1 MYVRIILFIILSC
14 SYIRIFAQKNTFIN
28 GYVHDVNGQAI
39 PNVAV
44 LVKLDRITGVASSY
58 NGYYHFSFKSSDS
71 VQVSYSHPAYE
82 TQILKVA
89 PKDTITANVV
99 LYDKTNT
106 LAEVVVKGQVV
117 RTSGNSF
124 VYLPTQKQ
132 KNSSNSGVSLLYN
145 IMLPELNVNPF
156 TNSISSTDGSNVSYY
171 IGGRKSTIKDI
182 KTLRPKD
189 IVRVEVYNNAIDKFP
204 NEQKVINFILRT
216 YDYGGYI
223 DVKTD
228 NRFFYN
234 YHNQSVQL
242 NIDSKK
248 WNFAV
253 WGEVSYINDNG
264 IKSTSAENLLINA
277 PIERVTDIYNGK
289 NRTNNYSGL
298 FQALCKSKSFQLYL
312 QTGLNVS
319 KNVSDESSEI
329 GYISSNTYYSNMYQ
343 KTFSKDI
350 MPTLNVFLK
359 KEISKCHTVEARLAS
374 SFLDKKYNRDYDE
387 NTYSLNNN
395 VKESAYKIEGNI
407 KWNYIINKSSNLSVF
422 LWNVYNHNKN
432 TYKGDKDNNQQLE
445 MNEFL
450 LYPTYTYNKREK
462 FYLSCQAGFNI
473 SHNNIND
480 YKYTKIYPRP
490 ALTLNYYISKTNS
503 LFMDVRLGSTI
514 PLLSRMNTA
523 EQQIN
528 NLQIVRGNPNL
539 KSMKILDGL
548 LVYNIHTDIFQM
560 SAFFSYNALY
570 DLSKLNYITEDNKLI
585 QTYISDGNFN
595 DYKFGVNST
604 WSCFNRNLQIRC
616 SLAYQKQEITGKD
629 NSVVNNYIYNI
640 NLLYHLKSFSFSA
653 YFTPKSKNIS
663 TSPMIV
669 KRPVDYGFLASWGG
683 KGLFVELGIRRLFEK
698 ELEMYRYYSYD
709 KYNVKS
715 CGFSDSQNRQIYVK
729 LSYNFDFGRKTR
741 HEKIENKN
749 SINSSIIL

>member
-1 MYVRIILFIILSC
+1 MFP
-14 SYIRIFAQKNTFIN
+14 YISVLAQRNTFIN

-44 LVKLDRITGVASSY
+44 LVKLDRITGAASND
-58 NGYYHFSFKSSDS
+58 NGYYHFSFITNDS

-82 TQILKVA
+82 TQTLKVA

-99 LYDKTNT
+99 LHDKTNT

-117 RTSGNSF
+117 RASGNSF
-124 VYLPTQKQ
+124 VYLPTQRQ

-156 TNSISSTDGSNVSYY
+156 TNSINSTDGSNVSYY
-171 IGGRKSTIKDI
+171 IDGRKSTINDI
-182 KTLRPKD
+182 NRLRPKD
-189 IVRVEVYNNAIDKFP
+189 IVRIEVYNNAIDKFP
-204 NEQKVINFILRT
+204 NEQKVINFILRS
-216 YDYGGYI
+216 YDYGGYV

-242 NIDSKK
+242 NVDSKK

-253 WGEVSYINDNG
+253 LGDASNINDNG
-264 IKSTSAENLLINA
+264 IKSTGTENLLLNT
-277 PIERVTDIYNGK
+277 PIERVTDVYKGENQ
-289 NRTNNYSGL
+289 TDNYSGL

-312 QTGLNVS
+312 QTGLNIS
-319 KNVSDESSEI
+319 KNTSNESSRI
-329 GYISSNTYYSNMYQ
+329 GYISDKSYYSDTYQ
-343 KTFSKDI
+343 KTYSKGI
-350 MPTLNVFLK
+350 TPKLNLFLK
-359 KEISKCHTVEARLAS
+359 KEISKCHVIETRITS
-374 SFLDKKYNRDYDE
+374 SFLNKKYNRDYDE
-387 NTYSLNNN
+387 GIYSLNNN
-395 VKESAYKIEGNI
+395 VKENACKIDGNI
-407 KWNYIINKSSNLSVF
+407 KWNYIINKNNSLSVF
-422 LWNVYNHNKN
+422 LWDVYSYNKN
-432 TYKGDKDNNQQLE
+432 KYKGDRGDNQLLE
-445 MNEFL
+445 MNDFL

-462 FYLSCQAGFNI
+462 FYFSCQAGFNI
-473 SHNNIND
+473 SHNKIND

-490 ALTLNYYISKTNS
+490 ALTLNYYISKINS

-548 LVYNIHTDIFQM
+548 LAYNIHTDMFQM

-585 QTYISDGNFN
+585 QTYVSDGNFN

-629 NSVVNNYIYNI
+629 NSAINNFIYNI
-640 NLLYHLKSFSFSA
+640 NLLYHLKSFAFSA
-653 YFTPKSKNIS
+653 YFTPKSINIS
-663 TSPMIV
+663 TSPMIF
-669 KRPVDYGFLASWGG
+669 KSPVDYGLLASWGG
-683 KGLFVELGIRRLFEK
+683 KGLFVELGIRRIFEK
-698 ELEMYRYYSYD
+698 ELETYRHYNYD
-709 KYNVKS
+709 KYNIKS
-715 CGFSDSQNRQIYVK
+715 YGFSDSQNRQIYVK
-729 LSYNFDFGRKTR
+729 LSYNFDFGRKIK
-741 HEKIENKN
+741 HEKVENKN